1 MLTRS
6 IIHEALF
13 LVGIKVSNIE
23 AQNLWSQFVVFC
35 HHKAPNATLF
45 EQYLQIELE
54 KIVVVPAPMQEVKSV
69 FTPPLPPVNTE
80 PTPISTPL
88 IEETVSEVAPPASP
102 HVVIDETQKLMN
114 AVSLLQG
121 ASVIYHLIDLLVY

>member
-13 LVGIKVSNIE
+13 LVGIKVTSIE

-35 HHKAPNATLF
+35 HHKAPNAALF
-45 EQYLQIELE
+45 ERYLQIELE
-54 KIVVVPAPMQEVKSV
+54 KVVVVPAPVQEVVSV
-69 FTPPLPPVNTE
+69 FTPPLPVVPIEPV
-80 PTPISTPL
+80 PISTPF
-88 IEETVSEVAPPASP
+88 IQETVSVVAADSP
-102 HVVIDETQKLMN
+102 RVVVDETQKLMN

-121 ASVIYHLIDLLVY
+121 ASAMY